1 VRAGLA
7 LVVVA
12 IAALLARMIAHF
24 DTELLWFDELGQG
37 RVFWTLV
44 TSRWLV
50 GAFAGLA
57 TTGFILANLWIAERA
72 APRVERDPDAVE
84 RRTLSLR
91 RIVLPAQLVVAA
103 AAGLVVG
110 RGVVRSDWQL
120 VALWLHRSDFG
131 VRDPLFHKDVSFF
144 VFSLP
149 LYQRVAGWLLITTAI
164 ALVCT
169 VAAHLATGAIR
180 TRPAPVSATRAAHAH
195 ILGLGAVLLA
205 LVAWQHRLGQFALE
219 LPHRGAKTPGAGYTA
234 VHVQLPWL
242 YVLVVVALA
251 GAALLV
257 YAALRRSWSLPA
269 VVLVVVALAEVV
281 NPSILPSVVQRLVV
295 EPQTLSRERPYL
307 ADSIRLTQRA
317 YALDRVDN
325 RPLPANSNIS
335 NRELRANRDVL
346 SNVQLWDTDVL
357 RPEIAQ
363 QQAIGSYYGFP
374 NITVDR
380 YDRAGSPQGM
390 IVAERELDLNR
401 LDPSGRTWAN
411 DRLAYTHGYGLVAVP
426 AGDAGVDG
434 EGKPRFVTSE
444 FGAGRPPAQVRQPRL
459 YYGVQPRGAQP
470 WVIADTHRAE
480 VEKPLSG
487 DSPEPDDSYAGAGG
501 IPMSGPLRRAL
512 LALRFG
518 DLNLLLSE
526 TIGGRARLLM
536 HRDVTDRLRHLAP
549 FLRWDQRPQVAVVDG
564 RVLFLAHGYTTSDSF
579 PYSAPIEVGG
589 REVNYIRGSVVATV
603 DAFSGRATI
612 YVTDP
617 DDPIMRAWRAI
628 FPTLFA
634 SESTMPADVRA
645 HLQYPQELFDAQSRI
660 WATYHIDDAD
670 DFYVR
675 ADAWKRPADVSGP
688 IQRVGTL
695 RNRASGGNPTMSPSF
710 VVARLPGERRQRFL
724 LTTLFTPYSE
734 ENLTGY
740 LAGSVDANGRPSLT
754 QLSLP
759 RSRRVLGPAQV
770 SRQIL
775 ASPGVSDTLRLLN
788 QETTDLGDRAVNSVE
803 ISDPRVV
810 PIGDSFL
817 YVQTIYVSA
826 QGTGVTRLRLVT
838 VFLNGRVGY
847 GKSLDEAL
855 RRAGASLSL
864 RRGSV
869 RPRTQRAPER
879 ADRPALRRQD
889 VKGKH

>member
-1 VRAGLA
+1 MRAA
-7 LVVVA
+7 LVLAVLAMVA
-12 IAALLARMIAHF
+12 LVARISAHF
-24 DTELLWFDELGQG
+24 ETESLWFRELGQEH
-37 RVFWTLV
+37 VFWTLF
-44 TSRWLV
+44 TSGWLV
-50 GAFAGLA
+50 AGFVGLA
-57 TTGFILANLWIAERA
+57 TTFVLLGNVWIAQRT
-72 APRVERDPDAVE
+72 APADGQRPDAGPA
-84 RRTLSLR
+84 TLFLR
-91 RIVLPAQLVVAA
+91 RIVLPAQLAVAGT
-103 AAGLVVG
+103 AGLLVG
-110 RGVVRSDWQL
+110 RSVVRSDWQL
-120 VALWLHRSDFG
+120 VALWVHRSDFG
-131 VRDPLFHKDVSFF
+131 VSDPIFHKDVGFF

-149 LYQRVAGWLLITTAI
+149 MYQRLAGWLFVITAI
-164 ALVCT
+164 ALVC
-169 VAAHLATGAIR
+169 ALAGHLATGGIR

-195 ILGLGAVLLA
+195 VLGLGAVLLV
-205 LVAWQHRLGQFALE
+205 LVAWQHRLSQFALE
-219 LPHRGAKTPGAGYTA
+219 LPRRGTTAPGAGYTA

-242 YVLVVVALA
+242 YVLIVVALA
-251 GAALLV
+251 AAGMLV
-257 YAALRRSWSLPA
+257 YAAVRRSWSLA
-269 VVLVVVALAEVV
+269 AVALVMVAIAEVV
-281 NPSILPSVVQRLVV
+281 NPSILPSVVQRIVV

-307 ADSIRLTQRA
+307 ADAIRLTQRA
-317 YALDRVDN
+317 YALDRVDD
-325 RPLPANSNIS
+325 RPLPADATIS
-335 NRELRANRDVL
+335 DQELRANRDVL

-363 QQAIGSYYGFP
+363 EQAIGSYYSFP

-380 YDRAGSPQGM
+380 YDRGGSPQGM
-390 IVAERELDLNR
+390 IVAERELDLSR

-426 AGDAGVDG
+426 EGDAGVDG

-444 FGAGRPPAQVRQPRL
+444 FGAGRPPAQVRQPRI

-470 WVIADTHRAE
+470 SVIVDTHRAE

-487 DSPEPDDSYAGAGG
+487 HSPEPDASYDGAGG

-512 LALRFG
+512 FAVRFA

-526 TIGGRARLLM
+526 TIGGRARLLL

-549 FLRWDQRPQVAVVDG
+549 FLHWERRPQVAVVDG
-564 RVLFLAHGYTTSDSF
+564 RILFLVHGYTTSDSF
-579 PYSAPIEVGG
+579 PYSAPVDVGG

-603 DAFSGRATI
+603 DAFSGRASI

-617 DDPIMRAWRAI
+617 DDPIIRAWRGI

-660 WATYHIDDAD
+660 WATYHIDDVD
-670 DFYVR
+670 DFYIK

-688 IQRVGTL
+688 IQRFGTL
-695 RNRASGGNPTMSPSF
+695 RNRGGKPTLSPSF

-775 ASPGVSDTLRLLN
+775 ASPGVTDTLRLLN

-847 GKSLDEAL
+847 GKSLDDAL
-855 RRAGASLSL
+855 RRAGATLSL
-864 RRGSV
+864 RRSTV
-869 RPRTQRAPER
+869 RPRTER
-879 ADRPALRRQD
+879 PRERGDRPALR
-889 VKGKH
+889 